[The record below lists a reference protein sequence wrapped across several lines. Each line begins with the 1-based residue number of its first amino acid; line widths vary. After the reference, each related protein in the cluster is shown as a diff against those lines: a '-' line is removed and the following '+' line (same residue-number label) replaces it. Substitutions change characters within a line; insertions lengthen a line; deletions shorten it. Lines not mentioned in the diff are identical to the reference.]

1 MKLDTE
7 QSMFEQER
15 QRMRQCRDEFAQQEQ
30 RYRDAIVDKEREA
43 IALNATITTSTIVAV
58 TPSPRRVRYTSDA
71 TVM

>member
-15 QRMRQCRDEFAQQEQ
+15 QRMRQCRDEFAQHEQ
-30 RYRDAIVDKEREA
+30 RYRDAIVDKERKA